1 MGKMIDDRR
10 RRPIQAVMYK
20 AGTCI
25 IQSVTSGAPF
35 VFAPDLEGIA
45 KIYAVRS
52 TARMRIS
59 AHDGTYTFTKEVE
72 PVIDPAEEQLFLL
85 RPGTRDRI
93 TMQAD
98 TVNSSAVI
106 TEVEDP

>member
-10 RRPIQAVMYK
+10 RRPVQAIMYK
-20 AGTCI
+20 AGTCV
-25 IQSVTSGAPF
+25 IQTVTSGAAF
-35 VFAPDLEGIA
+35 VFTPDLEGIA
-45 KIYAVRS
+45 KIFAVRS

-59 AHDGTYTFTKEVE
+59 AHSSAYTFTKDNE

-85 RPGTRDRI
+85 RPGIRDRI